1 MTYPGHEGRTT
12 VVSELEEHGT
22 FLPLLCFHSLE
33 RLTSHQSP
41 VTCHLSPPHGASS
54 GCEWRR
60 QPPHM
65 EDSCE

>member
-41 VTCHLSPPHGASS
+41 VTSHLSPVTTAWCVLGVRMEETASTY
-54 GCEWRR
+54 GG
-60 QPPHM
+60 
-65 EDSCE
+65 